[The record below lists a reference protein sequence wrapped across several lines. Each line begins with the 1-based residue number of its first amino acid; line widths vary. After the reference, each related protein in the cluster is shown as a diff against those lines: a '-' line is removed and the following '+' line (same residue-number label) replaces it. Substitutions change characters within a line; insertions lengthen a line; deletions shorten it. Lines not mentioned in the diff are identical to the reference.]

1 MQIDGQKPVDEIRAG
16 DLHAVGE
23 KKDTLELPRG
33 DAAVQIDALL
43 VVDLPAP
50 DEKLPVLD
58 QDLEVVAGE
67 TGDGK
72 RDPERFGGALG
83 VRAIRSMLQ
92 GG

>member
-1 MQIDGQKPVDEIRAG
+1 MS
-16 DLHAVGE
+16 
-23 KKDTLELPRG
+23 
-33 DAAVQIDALL
+33 AVQIDALL

-67 TGDGK
+67 AGDGE
-72 RDPERFGGALG
+72 RDPERFGGRSRL
-83 VRAIRSMLQ
+83 RAIRSILQ